1 MRARLVGGPAG
12 VVAVVLLLA
21 GCGGGDSG
29 DEEVEVGPAAVVPTN
44 APLYFD
50 LSVRPE
56 GGAREGAEAAAGKI
70 LGSDDPGATLISL
83 FEEEV
88 SAGGSGFDWEEDV
101 EPWLGEKVGFF
112 PTSLAGE
119 SEVALIAETTD
130 AEKALEFIRSDEGA
144 SGPERE
150 YNGSSYQVDPTDG
163 DALGVVDEFLVSAKP
178 KGFKRVVDAAQ
189 ESSLGDSDQFKDAIG
204 GLSDD
209 RLATLYAVPR
219 EFFGAIPTE
228 EIDQAGR
235 NLLLEAMGASA
246 DAPVLGELTASAEDL
261 ELELSA
267 AAGTVDT
274 EQSSLL
280 NQLPA
285 EAWLAL
291 GLGDIGNAIQNGLE
305 GVESADVKGLSG
317 QQLRAQL
324 DEETGL
330 DLEQVAQALG
340 GGAVFLQG
348 TSTLDLRG
356 ALIIQSNDE
365 AVSAELLDAL
375 ESLITAQAGTSGV
388 RVTSLTAETG
398 TTGGTSSETTTEG
411 GETTTEASEPSV
423 STGFQVESEDLPQ
436 PIQVIQQDNRI
447 IAGYGGGIVGEIV
460 NSSGKL
466 SGLTGS
472 PGFTAAEEAIGSL
485 GLDAYL
491 SFQPVVELAE
501 NLGLEDDPDFQTA
514 KRYLNSLE
522 FLAVGSG
529 NEGERA
535 LLRMIIGLK

>member
-1 MRARLVGGPAG
+1 MRFRLSGGLIGA
-12 VVAVVLLLA
+12 VAVVLVLT
-21 GCGGGDSG
+21 GCGGDDSG
-29 DEEVEVGPAAVVPTN
+29 EGEVDIGPAAMVPAN
-44 APLYFD
+44 APLYLD
-50 LSVRPE
+50 VSLRPE
-56 GGAREGAEAAAGKI
+56 GDAREGAEAAAGKI

-83 FEEEV
+83 FEDEV

-119 SEVALIAETTD
+119 SEVALVAETTD
-130 AEKALEFIRSDEGA
+130 PEQALEFIRADEGA

-150 YNGSSYQVDPTDG
+150 YNGSSYQVDPEDG
-163 DALGVVDEFLVSAKP
+163 DALGVVDDFLISATP

-189 ESSLGDSDQFKDAIG
+189 EDSLGDSDQFKDSIG

-219 EFFGAIPTE
+219 EFFGAIPPE
-228 EIDQAGR
+228 QIDQAGR

-246 DAPVLGELTASAEDL
+246 DAPVLGELNASAEDL

-267 AAGTVDT
+267 TGGTVDT
-274 EQSSLL
+274 EQSNLL
-280 NQLPA
+280 NQVPT

-291 GLGDIGNAIQNGLE
+291 GLGDIGNTVQSALDS
-305 GVESADVKGLSG
+305 VETADVKGLSG
-317 QQLRAQL
+317 EQLRAQL
-324 DEETGL
+324 DEMTGL

-348 TSTLDLRG
+348 SSTLDLRG
-356 ALIIQSNDE
+356 AMIIQSSDE

-388 RVTSLTAETG
+388 RITSLTPQ
-398 TTGGTSSETTTEG
+398 TSSSTGSTSGDTTTES
-411 GETTTEASEPSV
+411 SEPTTQ
-423 STGFQVESEDLPQ
+423 TGFQVESEDLPQ

-447 IAGYGGGIVGEIV
+447 IAGYGAGIVGEII
-460 NSSGKL
+460 NSSGKT
-466 SGLTGS
+466 SGLTGT

-491 SFQPVVELAE
+491 TFQPVVELAE
-501 NLGLEDDPDFQTA
+501 NLGLEDDPDFQNA

-529 NEGERA
+529 NEGDRA
-535 LLRMIIGLK
+535 LLRLIVGLK